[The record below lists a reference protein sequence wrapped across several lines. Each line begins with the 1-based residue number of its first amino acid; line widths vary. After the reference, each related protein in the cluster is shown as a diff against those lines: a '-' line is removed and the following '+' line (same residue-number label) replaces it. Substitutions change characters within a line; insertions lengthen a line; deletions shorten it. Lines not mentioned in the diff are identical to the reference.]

1 MAFAYCCPYHG
12 YSCSGQCFPTSNQN
26 YLENLARLQSGQ
38 QLVTTG
44 ASISV
49 AGTNGSILV
58 SNGSV
63 TNEKIKSKK
72 LLLLLG

>member
-1 MAFAYCCPYHG
+1 MDNA
-12 YSCSGQCFPTSNQN
+12 
-26 YLENLARLQSGQ
+26 LENLARLQSGQ